1 MKNGNGR
8 SAVKNGK
15 APTKNRM
22 AGRTASNG
30 EAAHAAPVESSR
42 LPVLKTYKIYIGGKF
57 PRTESGRY
65 YLLKSP
71 SGAPLANICKCTRKD
86 FRESVIAARSAQASW
101 GARSAYNRGQILY
114 RIAEMLEGRTPQ
126 FVAELMQQGSSESQ
140 AQTEVAQS
148 IDRCLYYAGW

>member
-22 AGRTASNG
+22 APRAASNG
-30 EAAHAAPVESSR
+30 ETPHAAPIESSR
-42 LPVLKTYKIYIGGKF
+42 LPVLKTYKIYVGGKF

-65 YLLKSP
+65 YVLKGPTGSP
-71 SGAPLANICKCTRKD
+71 IANMCLCSRKD
-86 FRESVIAARSAQASW
+86 FRDAVVVARAAQSAWASRP
-101 GARSAYNRGQILY
+101 AHNRGQILY

-126 FVAELMQQGSSESQ
+126 FVDELVRQG
-140 AQTEVAQS
+140 AT
-148 IDRCLYYAGW
+148 